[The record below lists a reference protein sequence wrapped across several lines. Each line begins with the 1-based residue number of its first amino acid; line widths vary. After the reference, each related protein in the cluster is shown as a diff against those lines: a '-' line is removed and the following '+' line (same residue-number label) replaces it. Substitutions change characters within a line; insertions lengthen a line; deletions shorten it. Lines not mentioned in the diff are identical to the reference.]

1 MEDNKNM
8 DVKVVRIEEDIT
20 IGGFSVESTLE
31 NNAQDLDLLYNDF
44 LYNGKKEILNSITKN
59 KHEFYDVIWYT
70 VLHKKY
76 KYLLGQKA
84 DSKIDEGN
92 MDFKIIPEGTY
103 CKSKFPA
110 KYDGIKAWT
119 DFYSLEIPQTGYKPK
134 EIDDIAFEYYPNGL
148 DGEFELWSLVEK
160 E

>member
-1 MEDNKNM
+1 M
-8 DVKVVRIEEDIT
+8 DIEIVHLEESKI
-20 IGGFSVESTLE
+20 IAGFSVETTLE
-31 NNAQDLDLLYNDF
+31 NNAQDLDSLYSDF
-44 LYNGKKEILNSITKN
+44 LHNGKREIINSITKN
-59 KHEFYDVIWYT
+59 NHEYYGVIWYT
-70 VLHKKY
+70 ILHKKY
-76 KYLLGQKA
+76 KYLLGQKIVSKA
-84 DSKIDEGN
+84 DEENI
-92 MDFKIIPEGTY
+92 DFKIIPKGTY

-134 EIDDIAFEYYPNGL
+134 EIDDIAFEYYPNGP